1 MVRSSIR
8 SLVVDRHPRPQ
19 LAVLL
24 QPAVDRRGGLL
35 DAVERIRIASLVHHD
50 VLVEHR
56 PDRKRTSLGCD
67 RRLDGRIVHSVQFV
81 DIVHSFFAKLLPLPP
96 TGQIPLLI
104 EPFQPLATKAGPAG
118 LFFAGL
124 DLLIET

>member
-1 MVRSSIR
+1 MVRSSIW
-8 SLVVDRHPRPQ
+8 SLVVDRYPRPQ

-24 QPAVDRRGGLL
+24 QPAVNRRGGLL
-35 DAVERIRIASLVHHD
+35 DAVERIRIASFVHHN
-50 VLVEHR
+50 VLVERR
-56 PDRKRTSLGCD
+56 PDRKRTNLGCN

-81 DIVHSFFAKLLPLPP
+81 DIIHSFFAKLLPLTP
-96 TGQIPLLI
+96 TGQIPLQI
-104 EPFQPLATKAGPAG
+104 EPFQPLATEAGTAG